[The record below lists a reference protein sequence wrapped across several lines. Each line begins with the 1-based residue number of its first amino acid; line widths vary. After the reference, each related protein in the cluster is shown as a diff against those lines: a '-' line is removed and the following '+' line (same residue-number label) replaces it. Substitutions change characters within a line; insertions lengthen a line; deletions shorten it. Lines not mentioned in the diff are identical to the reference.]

1 MAAINTT
8 TSSTPQCSICLDDVV
23 DNGGRSTAKLQCGH
37 AFHLDCIGSQ
47 FNVKGV
53 MQCPNCRA
61 TEDGLW
67 MFAAGGFEQ
76 SINFEHV
83 EHAAEDAYE
92 MVQKHEFQITG
103 SFCSIGVIS
112 LMVTPINDGP
122 DSRCRKSV
130 TILQDSAD
138 LHWCMLHGFGGHRL
152 GIASERM
159 DNYGS
164 GGVGA
169 DAPMVPGIQQ
179 GPDHGQD
186 WHTHVTDMTTDLLQ
200 AAPGPQWEANLE
212 YASYVRPFRT
222 QPWTSGYLRPGSI
235 PDIHV
240 HQHSWMTPTHYSQVG
255 NAMSAANQ
263 GSNAPGRAARRPL
276 YYAACQGTSPLDHE
290 IARRFGAS
298 SSDGQAVGPRGQGA
312 SSSNPSHLSG
322 GYGPAIRTIRVV
334 RQQPYS
340 SFPSP
345 ALRASMLARARSYPN
360 SADPAPASYP
370 LDLNLSPASSLT
382 DAPSPQEQLQL
393 PLEDATKAVQ
403 SEEDGADD
411 PAGYNMDPSFP

>member
-1 MAAINTT
+1 MAAINTTT

-76 SINFEHV
+76 SINIEHV
-83 EHAAEDAYE
+83 EHAADDAYE
-92 MVQKHEFQITG
+92 M
-103 SFCSIGVIS
+103 
-112 LMVTPINDGP
+112 
-122 DSRCRKSV
+122 
-130 TILQDSAD
+130 DSAD

-152 GIASERM
+152 GIARERM
-159 DNYGS
+159 DNYSS
-164 GGVGA
+164 GTFLRLLLTA
-169 DAPMVPGIQQ
+169 DYCSSSLVAIRTEIISSNALRWCRCRCPY
-179 GPDHGQD
+179 
-186 WHTHVTDMTTDLLQ
+186 
-200 AAPGPQWEANLE
+200 GPQWEANLE

-240 HQHSWMTPTHYSQVG
+240 HQHSWMTPPHYSQVG
-255 NAMSAANQ
+255 NTMSAANQ
-263 GSNAPGRAARRPL
+263 GSNAHVWASRRPL
-276 YYAACQGTSPLDHE
+276 YYTACHGAIPLDQE
-290 IARRFGAS
+290 IARRFAAS

-312 SSSNPSHLSG
+312 SSSNPSHPSG

-340 SFPSP
+340 HFPSP

-360 SADPAPASYP
+360 SAEPAPASYP

-382 DAPSPQEQLQL
+382 DAPSPQEQLQQ
-393 PLEDATKAVQ
+393 PLEDATEAVP
-403 SEEDGADD
+403 EEDGADD